1 MEKGSDMRFVVAL
14 GGLMLLGAIAASCA
28 LWAGVEQGAPIAFA
42 LGGFTL
48 AIILPVGLGQLGN
61 WGMPGDE
68 PALRSR
74 RAH

>member
-1 MEKGSDMRFVVAL
+1 
-14 GGLMLLGAIAASCA
+14 MLLGAVAASCVF
-28 LWAGVEQGAPIAFA
+28 WAGVEQGGPIAFA

-48 AIILPVGLGQLGN
+48 AIIVPVGLGQMGN

-68 PALRSR
+68 PAPRWR